1 MSFPV
6 SMGALLKA
14 DLQEDAASRDEGL
27 CVVGIFGK
35 SNMQPGPPKESII
48 NNLADKHIFSLFGGP
63 EDGGNADSHIQA
75 FYSQENRVLYLLLSS
90 VCDSRQLL
98 RACESLSAATG
109 HSDAHDFWKGLDRQH
124 CLHLLYMFS
133 VCHVLLLVH
142 PNQTFDVTYDRLFRA
157 LDALR
162 QKVLPLIRAAI
173 KDCPVSKEWKVNCR
187 PCPPRLLFVFQMN
200 GSLKVWFFS
209 FYFFYLSQAGG
220 LLILWS
226 KQASA
231 SGVPIH
237 SGVPEPTDV
246 YQWWNKYSDLLVK
259 GPIL

>member
-1 MSFPV
+1 MKEANMSLPV
-6 SMGALLKA
+6 SMGSLFQAALE
-14 DLQEDAASRDEGL
+14 EDAAHRDDGL

-35 SNMQPGPPKESII
+35 SNMQSGPPKESLI
-48 NNLADKHIFSLFGGP
+48 NTLADKHIFSLFGVP
-63 EDGGNADSHIQA
+63 EDDGGGTADSHIQA
-75 FYSQENRVLYLLLSS
+75 FYNQESRVLYLLLSS
-90 VCDSRQLL
+90 VSDSRQLL
-98 RACESLSAATG
+98 RACQSLSAGIG

-142 PNQTFDVTYDRLFRA
+142 PNQTFDVSYDRLFRA

-200 GSLKVWFFS
+200 GSLKVRCLITS
-209 FYFFYLSQAGG
+209 F
-220 LLILWS
+220 
-226 KQASA
+226 
-231 SGVPIH
+231 
-237 SGVPEPTDV
+237 
-246 YQWWNKYSDLLVK
+246 
-259 GPIL
+259 